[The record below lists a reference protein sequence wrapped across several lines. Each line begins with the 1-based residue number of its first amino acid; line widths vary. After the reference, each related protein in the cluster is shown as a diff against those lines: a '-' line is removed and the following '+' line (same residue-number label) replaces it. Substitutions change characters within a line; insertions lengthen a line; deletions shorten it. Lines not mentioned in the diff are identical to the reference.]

1 MNLSQLIRDL
11 EEMAVLL
18 ELDGANPFKV
28 GAYPK
33 AARALKTNADEVH
46 AHLENGTIT
55 EIDGI
60 GKGIASKIEEYN
72 ESGRMEELEELRG
85 KIPAGLVEMTRIPGF
100 GAKKAKAVHKE
111 LGIDNL
117 EDLKKACGDG
127 TLAALKGFGE
137 KTATKVLEGIEQ
149 LASYTGRHRL
159 DSALMTALPILKELR
174 NHKEVIQAE
183 LAGSLRRRK
192 ETVGDLDFVV
202 ATKKPVAVMDFFTGM
217 KGVTSVLGKGETK
230 ASVMLHGSLQADL
243 RCVTETEFPY
253 TLLHFTGSKEHN
265 TRLRQL
271 AKEHDLKLNEYGLFP
286 EGKEKPLPAKS
297 EADVYKH
304 LGLEEI
310 TPELR
315 EDMGEVEAAGEG
327 RLPAL
332 VTRGDLRG
340 MAHMHT
346 TYSDGKPTPRLYA
359 EWAEK
364 QGISWMG
371 IADHSRSLTVA
382 NGLSEERVLAQHKE
396 IDAVNE
402 EYASKK
408 IRLFKG
414 IESDILQDGSLDYPV
429 KFLGNFEFIVAS
441 VHTHFNL
448 TEKEQTARI
457 IKAIENPHTTILGH
471 PSGRLLLAREAYSCD
486 LRAIIRAAAENG
498 VAIEINA
505 NPWRLDLDWRLV
517 QYAMEKGCRLSIGP
531 DAHTMDGLEDLE
543 YGIAMA
549 RKGWV
554 EPSALLNT
562 MTTDEFLK
570 FASARK

>member
-33 AARALKTNADEVH
+33 ASRALKGNADEVH
-46 AHLENGTIT
+46 AHLENGTLT
-55 EIDGI
+55 EIEGI
-60 GKGIASKIEEYN
+60 GKGIASKIEEYHAT
-72 ESGRMEELEELRG
+72 GKIEELEELRK
-85 KIPAGLVEMTRIPGF
+85 KIPGGLVDMTRIPGF
-100 GAKKAKAVHKE
+100 GAKKAKAVYKE

-117 EDLKKACGDG
+117 EDLGKACEDG

-137 KTATKVLEGIEQ
+137 KTAENVVQGIRQ

-159 DSALMTALPILKELR
+159 DSALMTAIPILEALR
-174 NHKEVIQAE
+174 GQSDVLQAE

-202 ATKKPVAVMDFFTGM
+202 ATKKPAAVMDFFVGM
-217 KGVTSVLGKGETK
+217 KGVTSILGKGETK
-230 ASVMLHGSLQADL
+230 ASVMLHGATQADL

-271 AKEHDLKLNEYGLFP
+271 AKEQGLKLNEYGLFP
-286 EGKEKPLPAKS
+286 EGKEKALPARS

-304 LGLEEI
+304 LGLAEI
-310 TPELR
+310 APELR
-315 EDMGEVEAAGEG
+315 EDMGEVEAAAEK
-327 RLPAL
+327 RLPTL
-332 VTRGDLRG
+332 ITRNDFRG

-359 EWAEK
+359 EWAVK

-402 EYASKK
+402 EFAGKK
-408 IRLFKG
+408 VRLLKG
-414 IESDILQDGSLDYPV
+414 IESDILQDGSLDYPT
-429 KFLGNFEFIVAS
+429 KFLANFEFIVAS

-517 QYAMEKGCRLSIGP
+517 HYAIEKGCRLSIGP
-531 DAHTMDGLEDLE
+531 DAHAMDGLEDIK
-543 YGIAMA
+543 YGLAMA

-554 EPSALLNT
+554 EPDHLVNT
-562 MTTDEFLK
+562 MSTGEFLK
-570 FASARK
+570 FAAARK